1 MLMLPAG
8 QSRIHVCK
16 VATDMRRSF
25 EGLTYLV
32 REVLKEDPLSGHLF
46 LFLNRDR
53 SKVKLLWWDRSGFA
67 IWYKELQSGTF
78 TNPEK
83 TELTSAELM
92 CLLEGIEIEGIR
104 RKKRFSLRSRIA
116 ETAQV

>member
-1 MLMLPAG
+1 MLMLSPT
-8 QSRIHVCK
+8 SRVHVCK

-25 EGLTYLV
+25 EGLSFMV
-32 REVLKEDPLSGHLF
+32 REVLREDPLSGHLF

-53 SKVKLLWWDRSGFA
+53 TKVKLLWWDRSGYA
-67 IWYKELQSGTF
+67 IWYKELQAGTF

-83 TELTSAELM
+83 AVLSSAELV

-104 RKKRFSLRSRIA
+104 RKKRFLLRKGIA
-116 ETAQV
+116 ESASV

>member
-1 MLMLPAG
+1 MLPTS
-8 QSRIHVCK
+8 SRVYVCRQ
-16 VATDMRRSF
+16 ATDMRRSF
-25 EGLTYLV
+25 EGLNYLV

-53 SKVKLLWWDRSGFA
+53 TKLKLLWWDRSGFA

-78 TNPEK
+78 TNPSK
-83 TELTSAELM
+83 DNLSNAELA

-104 RKKRFSLRSRIA
+104 RKKRFSLRSGIA
-116 ETAQV
+116 